1 MEKTRI
7 FIKKEMERIED
18 EMYRLI
24 QKEKEIQE
32 RIKNDNI
39 ELIYTQ
45 NDLSNV
51 RATFE
56 KFEEM
61 FNEIEVKN

>member
-1 MEKTRI
+1 VEKTRI